1 MSNEKTTSARRKLIM
16 SLAAGGGVLT
26 TGKLVPNSW
35 VKPVVDAVVM
45 PAHAQCSPKPDC
57 KGS

>member
-1 MSNEKTTSARRKLIM
+1 MSSGKAASARRKLIM

-26 TGKLVPNSW
+26 AGKMVPNTW
-35 VKPVVDAVVM
+35 VKPVVDSVVM

-57 KGS
+57 GD